1 MGVIHLTLFI
11 GAVLA
16 LCVLPGPNM
25 MYIVGRSMTHGR
37 TAGAISV
44 LGIVTAALIHTLV
57 VALGLSVLLTA
68 APAAYTIIRIS
79 GACYLIYLG
88 LEAIL
93 VARGLGEVPATAA
106 QGRPPVSL
114 RRFYVQGFTT
124 GLLNPKTTLF
134 FAALLPQFVDSASRR
149 LFMPYLLLG
158 SLVALIGGL
167 CDFSIAMLS
176 AMLARLTRANQRRD
190 AWVKR
195 LCGGLYVGLGLNLL
209 RE

>member
-1 MGVIHLTLFI
+1 
-11 GAVLA
+11 
-16 LCVLPGPNM
+16 M

-37 TAGAISV
+37 KAGAISV
-44 LGIVTAALIHTLV
+44 LGIATAALIHTLV
-57 VALGLSVLLTA
+57 VALGLSVLLSAVPT
-68 APAAYTIIRIS
+68 AYTVIRIA

-88 LEAIL
+88 IEAI
-93 VARGLGEVPATAA
+93 AQRHQGVPGVAA
-106 QGRPPVSL
+106 QGQRSVLL

-134 FAALLPQFVDSASRR
+134 FAALLPQFVDSASRH
-149 LFMPYLLLG
+149 LFMPYMLLG
-158 SLVALIGGL
+158 SLVAAIGVL

-176 AMLARLTRANQRRD
+176 AMLARRVRVNQRRD
-190 AWVKR
+190 AWTKR